1 MAAADALA
9 WPAAWV
15 LLLSAMPEPG
25 GVVPPLMGAVAA
37 IVAVR
42 RLRRAVWVNHR
53 YRFAI
58 GHWCRAVGALLMIGW
73 ILRLILVN

>member
-1 MAAADALA
+1 M
-9 WPAAWV
+9 
-15 LLLSAMPEPG
+15 LSAMPEPS
-25 GVVPPLMGAVAA
+25 GVVLPLMGAVAA

-53 YRFAI
+53 YRFMTWR
-58 GHWCRAVGALLMIGW
+58 WCHAVGALLMIGW